1 MLRHGPSV
9 ARARYI
15 IGAMHPD
22 IVKWEIDYRRQ
33 KQWNIF
39 SWCSTLLVAIIGG
52 TITLRTGVFAKT
64 PVTWDVKLQSLVTFA
79 VVVLVFYTCLWI
91 YHSDYRENEA
101 IKHLD
106 DNAKILLMR
115 DNNRWGWTYSSRVV
129 VVLLGAAAILAIW
142 IPIQLKVQ

>member
-1 MLRHGPSV
+1 MDDKP
-9 ARARYI
+9 A
-15 IGAMHPD
+15 PD

-39 SWCSTLLVAIIGG
+39 SWCSTLLVAIVGG

-64 PVTWDVKLQSLVTFA
+64 PVTWDVKLQFLVTFA